1 MKGLLLKD
9 WYMMRKYCR
18 SYLLIAAVFI
28 AVSLYSN
35 DNLFFIFYPC
45 LLCGMIPVNLLG
57 YDERSRWMQYSG
69 TLPYTKT
76 QIVSAKY
83 LIGLLAQVTI
93 LIVTGIAQGVK
104 MTVAGNFVFGEF
116 VVLML
121 LMLIVATLTSSIS
134 LPFIFKLGVE
144 KGRTAY
150 FIMIGFVCGAS
161 ILHQA
166 FSEDSLWLRLNL
178 MQSSLHLPLPA
189 SVCMLFLGICRLF
202 SSKEEIWSKMTKIQ
216 FKGDLL

>member
-121 LMLIVATLTSSIS
+121 LMLLVATLTSSIS

-161 ILHQA
+161 ILA
-166 FSEDSLWLRLNL
+166 
-178 MQSSLHLPLPA
+178 SSFFRGQLVAEIEPNAILAALA
-189 SVCMLFLGICRLF
+189 VAGIGVYALSWYLSVVF
-202 SSKEEIWSKMTKIQ
+202 
-216 FKGDLL
+216 FKGRDLE